1 MRARHWMTMAG
12 FALTCGALMACNG
25 SSSDDD
31 MPGAGGDGSSA
42 GSSSSSGGTDSGSA
56 GADEGVGGADQSA
69 GGRGGTGVCEVDT
82 SYMPEI
88 DPANFVEGV
97 DNPYWP
103 LPPGA
108 KWVYEAADEYVEVE
122 VTDLSKEILGVPVV
136 VVRDTVRASAA
147 DPDIIEDT
155 YDWYAQ
161 DQDGNVWYMGEDT
174 KEYEGGVV
182 VSTEGSWEAG
192 VDGAQPGIVM
202 HAMPPAAGEPYRQE
216 YYACEAEDYA
226 EIVSTAEMVSVPFG
240 DYEDCIQTRELTP
253 LEPDVNEYKYY
264 CAGVGLVQEVD
275 VADGDG
281 IKLTSM
287 TVP

>member
-1 MRARHWMTMAG
+1 MRTKRLTTIAG
-12 FALTCGALMACNG
+12 LLLACGALLACNG
-25 SSSDDD
+25 SSSGDDGS
-31 MPGAGGDGSSA
+31 GAGGDTGTA
-42 GSSSSSGGTDSGSA
+42 GTSSSGGSDSGLGGADEGTA
-56 GADEGVGGADQSA
+56 GADEAA
-69 GGRGGTGVCEVDT
+69 GGGEGDCEVDAT
-82 SYMPEI
+82 YMPEI
-88 DPANFVEGV
+88 DPTNFVEGV

-108 KWVYEAADEYVEVE
+108 KWAFEAADEYVEVE
-122 VTDLSKEILGVPVV
+122 VTDLSKEVMGIPVV
-136 VVRDTVRASAA
+136 VVRDTVRASAD
-147 DPDIIEDT
+147 DPEIIEDT

-182 VSTEGSWEAG
+182 VSTAGSWEAG

-202 HAMPPAAGEPYRQE
+202 YAMPEAGGDPYRQE
-216 YYACEAEDYA
+216 YYACEAEDFA
-226 EIVSTAEMVSVPFG
+226 EVVSTTEMVSVPFG
-240 DYEDCIQTRELTP
+240 DYEDCIQTREFTP

-281 IKLTSM
+281 VKLTSM

>member
-1 MRARHWMTMAG
+1 MRAKRLAILVL
-12 FALTCGALMACNG
+12 ACGALLACNG
-25 SSSDDD
+25 ASSGTDETGAGGAEAN
-31 MPGAGGDGSSA
+31 PGAGGD
-42 GSSSSSGGTDSGSA
+42 SGSA
-56 GADEGVGGADQSA
+56 GGAEGG
-69 GGRGGTGVCEVDT
+69 CEVDA

-88 DPANFVEGV
+88 DPENFVAGV

-108 KWVYEAADEYVEVE
+108 TWAFEAADEYVVVE
-122 VTDLSKEILGVPVV
+122 VTDLTKEVLGIPVV
-136 VVRDTVRASAA
+136 VVRDTVYASANE
-147 DPDIIEDT
+147 PDIIEDT

-174 KEYEGGVV
+174 KEYEGGEV
-182 VSTEGSWEAG
+182 VSTAGSWEAG

-202 HAMPPAAGEPYRQE
+202 FGAPPAAGEPYRQE
-216 YYACEAEDYA
+216 YYACQAEDYA
-226 EIVSTAEMVSVPFG
+226 EIVSTTEMVSVPFG
-240 DYEDCIQTRELTP
+240 DYEDCIQTREFTP

-275 VADGDG
+275 VVDGDG
-281 IKLTSM
+281 VKLIDM